1 MLNKSTQSIVIA
13 LFTAAALIGLAF
25 YQRYG
30 GPIRVSE
37 ATFFIFAAIFYVS
50 PVVYRVLRCKS
61 WGNKVSN
68 VG

>member
-1 MLNKSTQSIVIA
+1 MPNKSTQNIVIA

-30 GPIRVSE
+30 GPMRFSE
-37 ATFFIFAAIFYVS
+37 VPFFIFAAIFYAS